1 MDGDEV
7 DALPLT
13 SSQANSN
20 YRVTVTERPSIE
32 ASTCDVRS
40 LPIGKDVTAM
50 IKVTLT

>member
-1 MDGDEV
+1 MDGIEV

-13 SSQANSN
+13 SQANSN
-20 YRVTVTERPSIE
+20 YRVTVTERPSIIE

-50 IKVTLT
+50 IKVKLT